1 MLYIFWSA
9 KVGNH
14 DIIHVFK
21 AENITCKFDTFSVVV
36 SDAIDTER
44 TIADTDSFTTTEDK
58 SVFS

>member
-1 MLYIFWSA
+1 MFYIFRSA

-21 AENITCKFDTFSVVV
+21 AENIPSKFDTFSVVV
-36 SDAIDTER
+36 SNAIDTER
-44 TIADTDSFTTTEDK
+44 TISYTDSFATTENK